1 MWLKRSYE
9 TRLTLSVQKE
19 KRKTA
24 DGKRK
29 PETEEISITCAGI
42 EPNQNSV
49 CQVTPGEDAALS
61 PVKACDEEH
70 AVGLLRHRAEK

>member
-1 MWLKRSYE
+1 MKPVLLYLFKR
-9 TRLTLSVQKE
+9 K

-49 CQVTPGEDAALS
+49 CQVTPGEGCCPVPGEGMRRGACCRAA
-61 PVKACDEEH
+61 ET
-70 AVGLLRHRAEK
+70 